1 MRQMKHVKP
10 FVSLLL
16 PSIASISCFN
26 VHAANTVNPDIPY
39 RNVAAAFAD
48 LRKQSAAQ
56 PDRVRMET
64 TVDGWQ
70 LVYQNHNGNMVVWS
84 FVPQN
89 DPAYPAVVRREVR
102 STRQQAAI
110 SMSGLCEA
118 KKEAAC
124 DALFE
129 YFKAMNQNAM
139 DEAKAASTVNRQ
151 PASAVVP
158 VVDQP
163 VVTPKH

>member
-1 MRQMKHVKP
+1 MKHAKP

-16 PSIASISCFN
+16 PGIAGIT
-26 VHAANTVNPDIPY
+26 VLHANAASKPTPDIPY
-39 RNVAAAFAD
+39 RTVAAAFAD
-48 LRKQSAAQ
+48 LRKQSSAQ

-64 TVDGWQ
+64 TPEGWQ
-70 LVYQNHNGNMVVWS
+70 LVYQNTDGNMVVWS

-102 STRQQAAI
+102 VTRQQAGI

-118 KKEAAC
+118 RKEAAC
-124 DALFE
+124 DALFD

-139 DEAKAASTVNRQ
+139 EQAKAASTVGTPSAA
-151 PASAVVP
+151 PAMVP
-158 VVDQP
+158 VVEQGQAA
-163 VVTPKH
+163 PKH

>member
-1 MRQMKHVKP
+1 MKHAKP

-16 PSIASISCFN
+16 PSIAGISGLPA
-26 VHAANTVNPDIPY
+26 HAANKPDADIPY
-39 RNVAAAFAD
+39 RTVAAAFAD

-64 TVDGWQ
+64 TPEGWQ
-70 LVYQNHNGNMVVWS
+70 LVYQNTNGNMVVWS

-102 STRQQAAI
+102 STLQQAGI

-118 KKEAAC
+118 RKEAAC
-124 DALFE
+124 DALFD

-139 DEAKAASTVNRQ
+139 AQAKAASTVSQ
-151 PASAVVP
+151 PPAPAAGMVP
-158 VVDQP
+158 VVEQGP
-163 VVTPKH
+163 AAPKH